1 MENNPKEV
9 KNVFCWKCLHAFM
22 SPPPLLPSLLSQ
34 PLHYCHI
41 FFIAIV
47 APPNSAP
54 IRQSPLLCQQKILM
68 IFHVSHLNE
77 NVLGSISVP
86 EKYFPFSPGKY
97 FCGNQQCNYGHRD
110 YCCYYYYFFL
120 GVGGEWSEGWMCGF
134 SAWAINHLVV
144 INSMDW
150 SGHGLDLGTDVTG
163 ENENLS
169 LISTQGDLCSTPSP
183 WARTIS

>member
-1 MENNPKEV
+1 
-9 KNVFCWKCLHAFM
+9 M

-54 IRQSPLLCQQKILM
+54 IRQSPLLCRQKILM

-110 YCCYYYYFFL
+110 YCCCYYYFL
-120 GVGGEWSEGWMCGF
+120 GGGGVGGM
-134 SAWAINHLVV
+134 IP
-144 INSMDW
+144 
-150 SGHGLDLGTDVTG
+150 GLDVWIFSLSHQSLGCHQFNGLEWTWSRFRD
-163 ENENLS
+163 
-169 LISTQGDLCSTPSP
+169 
-183 WARTIS
+183 

>member
-1 MENNPKEV
+1 
-9 KNVFCWKCLHAFM
+9 M

-54 IRQSPLLCQQKILM
+54 IRQSPLLCRQKILM
-68 IFHVSHLNE
+68 IFQLSHLNE

-110 YCCYYYYFFL
+110 YCCCYYYFL
-120 GVGGEWSEGWMCGF
+120 GGGGGWGNDPRVGCVDFQPEPSITW
-134 SAWAINHLVV
+134 
-144 INSMDW
+144 
-150 SGHGLDLGTDVTG
+150 
-163 ENENLS
+163 LS
-169 LISTQGDLCSTPSP
+169 SIQWIGVDMV
-183 WARTIS
+183 